1 MGQWG
6 EGHARR
12 YLEGKGYTVEAT
24 NYRSRWGEV
33 DIVARHGEELVFIE
47 VRTRRG
53 AAFGTPEESVTAAK
67 SRRLIATAQ
76 DYLQTHGLEQSQWR
90 VDLVSIRLD
99 VAGKLLG
106 VNHLENAVGE
116 WGRIKKAN

>member
-1 MGQWG
+1 MSTPRGRLGQWG

-106 VNHLENAVGE
+106 VNHLENAVE
-116 WGRIKKAN
+116 L